1 MMLAF
6 APDYGLSFLR
16 GMFATVNPCGFV
28 LLPTYLI
35 YFLGMEASGAAARD
49 QRATVRRA
57 LLVGTAV
64 AAGFMG
70 VFVVIGLLSG
80 TLHTWFVEQSKYVTL
95 VLGAGFVVLG
105 TAILAG
111 YRPKF
116 ATPNLGIRV
125 RSRNVTT
132 MFLYGVGYA
141 VASLG
146 CTMIIFIPVI
156 AAPRESFATSFV
168 NVVMFAAG
176 MGLVVIALT
185 VSLALANQVLL
196 RTLRRVMQYVD
207 LLAGAFMVLSG
218 LYLVWYFVVVDVQ
231 DDSDTVTA
239 AMRRWERRVTTQLN
253 DNWQLI
259 AGALVLIV
267 GAAVAY
273 TVLRRPAHDA
283 SSVDGAASGPGG
295 DRGRAG

>member
-1 MMLAF
+1 MLAF

-28 LLPTYLI
+28 LLPTYLV
-35 YFLGMEASGAAARD
+35 YFLGMEASGDRPD
-49 QRATVRRA
+49 QRASVRRA

-64 AAGFMG
+64 SVGFMG
-70 VFVVIGLLSG
+70 VFVVIGLLNG
-80 TLHTWFVEQSKYVTL
+80 TLHTWLVDTSKYVTL

-116 ATPNLGIRV
+116 ATPHLGIRV

-132 MFLYGVGYA
+132 MFLYGVAYA

-146 CTMIIFIPVI
+146 CTIAMFVPVI
-156 AAPRESFATSFV
+156 AAPRHSFAESFV
-168 NVVMFAAG
+168 NVMMYAAG
-176 MGLVVIALT
+176 MALVVVALT

-196 RTLRRVMQYVD
+196 RSLRAVMQYVD

-218 LYLVWYFVVVDVQ
+218 LYLVWYFVVADIQ
-231 DDSDTVTA
+231 EDSDTIVG
-239 AMRRWERRVTTQLN
+239 AMSRWQERVTGKLGN
-253 DNWQLI
+253 NWQLI
-259 AGALVLIV
+259 AVVLVVVV
-267 GAAVAY
+267 GAAVVY
-273 TVLRRPAHDA
+273 TLLRRPGEPER
-283 SSVDGAASGPGG
+283 DGP
-295 DRGRAG
+295 DGR

>member
-1 MMLAF
+1 MVAF
-6 APDYGLSFLR
+6 EADYGLSFLR

-28 LLPTYLI
+28 LLPTYLV
-35 YFLGMEASGAAARD
+35 YFLGVEASGDAARD

-64 AAGFMG
+64 AAGFMA
-70 VFVVIGLLSG
+70 VFVLIGLISG
-80 TLHTWFVEQSKYVTL
+80 TVHTWLVEQSKYITL
-95 VLGAGFVVLG
+95 VLGIGFVVLG

-111 YRPKF
+111 YRPNF
-116 ATPNLGIRV
+116 ASPHLGVKV

-132 MFLYGVGYA
+132 MFAYGVGYA

-146 CTMIIFIPVI
+146 CTMALFVPVI
-156 AAPRESFATSFV
+156 AGPRDSFGTSLA

-176 MGLVVIALT
+176 MGLIVIALT

-196 RTLRRVMQYVD
+196 RSLRTVMKYVD

-231 DDSDTVTA
+231 DDSDSITG
-239 AMRRWERRVTTQLN
+239 AMRRWEQRVTRQLN

-259 AGALVLIV
+259 AGALVVIV

-273 TVLRRPAHDA
+273 TVMRRPDQE
-283 SSVDGAASGPGG
+283 SSADG
-295 DRGRAG
+295 